1 MGNYGTIFMYS
12 KEKLKEEVFPLRVSY
27 ERMHAEFVRVLEKY
41 GFDPQRAQLCATL
54 FAQTSLD
61 GVYTHGLNRFPRFI
75 SNIQSGIV
83 HVDARPECVG
93 KIGVIERWDG
103 HQGVG
108 NLTAY
113 TCMARAIEL
122 AHENTIG
129 VVALKNNNHWMR
141 PGAYG
146 LMAAQQ
152 DCIGILWTNT
162 TPNMPPWGGKEAK
175 LGNNPVV
182 IAMPNG
188 DSPLLLDVA
197 MSLFSYGKMEMSVLQ
212 GKQLPFEGG
221 FDEEGNLTRDPAK
234 ILKSAQPLPI
244 GYWKGSGLSLL
255 LDLLAASLAGGCTTY
270 EIGQKPQG
278 ETDLSQIFVA
288 IDLKHFPDRAQIQA
302 RIEATLADLAAT
314 TPVHAGDLVR
324 YPGAGMQKVRKDNL
338 ENGIPVD
345 ESVWNTV
352 CAF

>member
-1 MGNYGTIFMYS
+1 MLLGIA
-12 KEKLKEEVFPLRVSY
+12 LRIQQGLP
-27 ERMHAEFVRVLEKY
+27 A
-41 GFDPQRAQLCATL
+41 
-54 FAQTSLD
+54 D
-61 GVYTHGLNRFPRFI
+61 GVQL
-75 SNIQSGIV
+75 Q
-83 HVDARPECVG
+83 
-93 KIGVIERWDG
+93 
-103 HQGVG
+103 
-108 NLTAY
+108 
-113 TCMARAIEL
+113 
-122 AHENTIG
+122 
-129 VVALKNNNHWMR
+129 
-141 PGAYG
+141 

>member
-1 MGNYGTIFMYS
+1 MRI
-12 KEKLKEEVFPLRVSY
+12 PY
-27 ERMHAEFVRVLEKY
+27 ERMHSEFVRVLKKY
-41 GFDPQRAQLCATL
+41 GFEEERAQLCATL

-83 HVDARPECVG
+83 HVDARPECVE
-93 KIGVIERWDG
+93 KLGVIERWDG

-108 NLTAY
+108 NLTAH
-113 TCMARAIEL
+113 TCMTRAIEL

-129 VVALKNNNHWMR
+129 VVALKNTNHWMR

-146 LMAAQQ
+146 LMAAKE

-182 IAMPNG
+182 IALPNG
-188 DSPLLLDVA
+188 ESPLLLDVA

-212 GKQLPFEGG
+212 GKQLPYDGG
-221 FDEEGNLTRDPAK
+221 FDREGNLTRDPAK
-234 ILKSAQPLPI
+234 ILESAQPLPI
-244 GYWKGSGLSLL
+244 GYWKGSGLSLM
-255 LDLLAASLAGGCTTY
+255 LDLLAATLAGGCTTR
-270 EIGQKPQG
+270 EIGEKPNG
-278 ETDLSQIFVA
+278 ETDLSQIFIA
-288 IDLKHFPDRAQIQA
+288 IDLGKLPDRAEIQA
-302 RIEATLADLAAT
+302 KIDATLKDLANT
-314 TPVHAGDLVR
+314 TPIREGDSVR
-324 YPGAGMQKVRKDNL
+324 YPGAGMLKVREENL
-338 ENGIPVD
+338 KNGIPVD
-345 ESVWNTV
+345 DSVWETV